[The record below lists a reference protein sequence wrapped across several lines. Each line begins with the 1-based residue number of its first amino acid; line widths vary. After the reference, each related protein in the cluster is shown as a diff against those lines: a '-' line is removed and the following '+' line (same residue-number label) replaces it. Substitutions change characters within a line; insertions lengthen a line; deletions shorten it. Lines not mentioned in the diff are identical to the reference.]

1 MPSVHLNVIY
11 IKKKPAVFSY
21 RFGLVCMILPFKIY
35 ALTKYVV
42 VFVNVVRV
50 KKPDLKEPA
59 VDVSFEKT

>member
-1 MPSVHLNVIY
+1 
-11 IKKKPAVFSY
+11 
-21 RFGLVCMILPFKIY
+21 MILPFKIY